1 MTLTLFALLWL
12 TSSTVCML
20 LGLILTFRKRGT
32 TAQEEQ
38 R

>member
-12 TSSTVCML
+12 TSSAVCTL
-20 LGLILTFRKRGT
+20 LGLILNFRQRRT
-32 TAQEEQ
+32 TAKEEQ